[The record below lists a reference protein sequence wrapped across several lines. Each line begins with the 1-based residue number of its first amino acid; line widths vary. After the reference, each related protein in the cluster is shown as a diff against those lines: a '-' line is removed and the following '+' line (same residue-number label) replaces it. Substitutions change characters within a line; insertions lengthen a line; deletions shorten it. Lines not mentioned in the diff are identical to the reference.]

1 MLVVDRLRQRD
12 PLHERLQALLGRGR
26 LPCGHVQRSCVV
38 KALLGQAQ
46 LDATSSRPLSR
57 ALVASGAQSCRNR
70 GFRLRWVGVERVARL
85 GVVGGRGRRCEPSR
99 SRGLPTFT
107 RMKTCSAQCKR
118 HRMQHGLDDRQQA
131 TRSTQP
137 CGTMPAATSESRR
150 SRGGE
155 ACWASAGGQA
165 ASSACA
171 AGGATRLGRP
181 RSTSLRLRCPERH
194 GSWGTSG
201 SGVLRRVP

>member
-1 MLVVDRLRQRD
+1 M
-12 PLHERLQALLGRGR
+12 
-26 LPCGHVQRSCVV
+26 
-38 KALLGQAQ
+38 
-46 LDATSSRPLSR
+46 R
-57 ALVASGAQSCRNR
+57 AKP
-70 GFRLRWVGVERVARL
+70 
-85 GVVGGRGRRCEPSR
+85 EPR
-99 SRGLPTFT
+99 FACIHT
-107 RMKTCSAQCKR
+107 MKTCSAQCKR
-118 HRMQHGLDDRQQA
+118 HRMQPWSRRQAARGTRHA
-131 TRSTQP
+131 TLRHNAGRP
-137 CGTMPAATSESRR
+137 LPTSESRR

-201 SGVLRRVP
+201 SGVLRSTSTLSHAVESKAETVGATHEATSMPGGSTKLVRTSEAERAQCAEARRCPR